1 LEKKVNKQNND
12 NSEVNIKSL
21 VQSYQ
26 NDKIS
31 YLSIL
36 EKISQEIVRINIKI
50 NDIPTSNEPTTKVND
65 AIAICLSSEFET
77 IKESITKDLKN
88 EFERKFEIEKL
99 KIKNQ
104 KNLLTISLISISL
117 SSIIISIIA
126 YIN

>member
-1 LEKKVNKQNND
+1 MEKKVNKQNND

-50 NDIPTSNEPTTKVND
+50 NDIPTNNERTTKAND

>member
-50 NDIPTSNEPTTKVND
+50 NDIPTNNERTTKAND